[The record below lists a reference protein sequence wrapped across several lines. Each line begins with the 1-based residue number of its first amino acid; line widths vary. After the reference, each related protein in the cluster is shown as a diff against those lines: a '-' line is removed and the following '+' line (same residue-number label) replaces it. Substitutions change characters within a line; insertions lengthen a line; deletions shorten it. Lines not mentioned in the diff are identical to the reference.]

1 MKNVLIVED
10 DEDIR
15 DFLKTGLESIELNV
29 LVASDGMDAWD
40 KINSFP
46 IDVVVTD
53 YRMPNMDG
61 AKLSRLINAKFP
73 EIPIILISTYDPDY
87 IGIQEFIHTFLA
99 KPFNVDEL
107 IIKLKEI
114 LVEEITF

>member
-10 DEDIR
+10 DKDIR
-15 DFLKTGLESIELNV
+15 DFLNTGL
-29 LVASDGMDAWD
+29 

-61 AKLSRLINAKFP
+61 AKLSRLINAIFP
-73 EIPIILISTYDPDY
+73 KTHIIFRTL
-87 IGIQEFIHTFLA
+87 
-99 KPFNVDEL
+99 
-107 IIKLKEI
+107 
-114 LVEEITF
+114 